1 MTSHDS
7 KGGQWLHPREV
18 IHSTKAIVSRSVP
31 VAANLRA
38 GFPPLAGCWLWLARW
53 AWRRT
58 SEPAF
63 VVGSVARHTRQG
75 LSLSKH
81 PAHRQGTAHTA
92 LDRVAAPPVP
102 APRPVIAL
110 AAFLAACLAAFVMA
124 CTGGF
129 AGGPL
134 ARERGAAAGQVGSAA
149 ATETPAPT
157 PAPPTPTPTPVPE
170 PRDFAIAA
178 EAGGGW
184 FFAEPG
190 FAVQDEAGGPRF
202 WTAFQQQGGLAA
214 LGLPASRPFDAPDGR
229 RVQLFERG
237 WLAGVPGQ
245 PGVQRGD
252 GPPPQP
258 PAEALAR
265 QARPQMA
272 FIGRVDIS
280 PREARQGA
288 TVVLR
293 VWAPAAQQVAAAIEG
308 RNLPLARQGDAFV
321 GLYGFHRLAR
331 LGPRPVR
338 FTLTDATGRQTV
350 RNDPAD
356 TIRVIDGGYAT
367 ENIDLPPS
375 SLSLLDPAEV
385 NKEEALLNSIYSR
398 WTPERLW
405 HGAFSAPVADAEITS
420 EFGTRRSYNRGPVT
434 DAHEGVD
441 YGVQTGDPIHAAAD
455 GKVVFAGPLHVR
467 GNTVIIDHGWGVM
480 TGYFHQSVL
489 HVQEGQLVHQGDV
502 IGEAGATGF
511 VTGPHLHFEVRVQN
525 VNVEPLEWLN
535 APSNPRPDLLALAS
549 GS

>member
-1 MTSHDS
+1 MPQPSSH
-7 KGGQWLHPREV
+7 
-18 IHSTKAIVSRSVP
+18 
-31 VAANLRA
+31 AACR
-38 GFPPLAGCWLWLARW
+38 R
-53 AWRRT
+53 RRT
-58 SEPAF
+58 SGPVF
-63 VVGSVARHTRQG
+63 VVGGVARYPRQDPSLSEYSVRRQG
-75 LSLSKH
+75 
-81 PAHRQGTAHTA
+81 AADTA
-92 LDRVAAPPVP
+92 LDRAAVP
-102 APRPVIAL
+102 SIPAMRPVILL
-110 AAFLAACLAAFVMA
+110 AAFLAACLAAFVAA
-124 CTGGF
+124 C
-129 AGGPL
+129 
-134 ARERGAAAGQVGSAA
+134 AAGVAGAPLSRELGPARTA
-149 ATETPAPT
+149 VPTAMPTRTPVPT
-157 PAPPTPTPTPVPE
+157 AVPPTPTPTPVPE
-170 PRDFAIAA
+170 PRDFAIAT

-184 FFAEPG
+184 FYAEPG

-202 WTAFQQQGGLAA
+202 WTAFQQQGGVAA

-229 RVQLFERG
+229 RLQLFEHG

-258 PAEALAR
+258 PPEALVR
-265 QARPQMA
+265 QARPEMA

-280 PREARQGA
+280 PREARQGT
-288 TVVLR
+288 TVLLR
-293 VWAPAAQQVAAAIEG
+293 VWAPAAQQVTATIEG
-308 RNLPLARQGDAFV
+308 RNLALAKQGDAFV

-338 FTLTDATGRQTV
+338 FTLVDAAGRQTV

-356 TIRVIDGGYAT
+356 TIRVVDGGYAT
-367 ENIDLPPS
+367 ENIDMPPS

-385 NKEEALLNSIYSR
+385 NKEEALLNGIYSR

-405 HGAFSAPVADAEITS
+405 HGAFSAPVTDAEMTS
-420 EFGTRRSYNRGPVT
+420 EFGTRRSYNHGPVT

-455 GKVVFAGPLHVR
+455 GRVVFAGPLHVR

-489 HVQEGQLVHQGDV
+489 HVQEGQMVRQGEV

-535 APSNPRPDLLALAS
+535 APSNPRPDLLALA
-549 GS
+549 GGP